1 MFSFDLYEFKLHMER
16 IWLTGET
23 WVFFFLMK
31 PYRKLIMHVRIEIM
45 LLEERERHRRR
56 A

>member
-23 WVFFFLMK
+23 WVFFKVK
-31 PYRKLIMHVRIEIM
+31 PHRKLIMHIRIGIV
-45 LLEERERHRRR
+45 LLEEHERHRRG

>member
-1 MFSFDLYEFKLHMER
+1 MVDWGDMG
-16 IWLTGET
+16 I
-23 WVFFFLMK
+23 FFLMK